1 MSRVRRRERN
11 ALESMPTLDMSV
23 ALEGSIGCPG
33 RPFVPALDTS
43 IDVSARY
50 RDNNSSPIGERQ
62 IFPVHTNIT
71 RIPTDPPIQFDWH
84 NSPDSPAL
92 HSVDCELVIAYPH
105 PAPTAAQQDNTD
117 APYPL
122 PATTPIPPQSE
133 HKRQADR
140 QWAEQMLHFQYA
152 NVFTIP
158 HAVDTCVKQQ

>member
-1 MSRVRRRERN
+1 MSRVIRRERN

-23 ALEGSIGCPG
+23 ALEESIGCPG

-105 PAPTAAQQDNTD
+105 PAPAAARQDNTD

-122 PATTPIPPQSE
+122 PATAPYHRNLNTNGKQTDNGQS
-133 HKRQADR
+133 RCYISNMR
-140 QWAEQMLHFQYA
+140 TYSLSSRG
-152 NVFTIP
+152 
-158 HAVDTCVKQQ
+158 